1 MFTIVII
8 RLFTFVEIK
17 KTMVEYNSFKER
29 KLQGRYITNAHI
41 KPLNNQHKN
50 IIEIQKVGLSVQK
63 KTINSYVFGTG
74 EKRILVWSQMHGNE
88 STTTKALFDFFN
100 RLHIEDELTKQLLS
114 ECSFCVIPILNPDG
128 ANNYTRLNAN
138 NVDLNR
144 DAQQLSQSESKV
156 LKSVYDSFAPD
167 YCFNL
172 HGQRTIFSAGF
183 SSNSSVLSFLSPAE
197 DAQRAVTNTRKVAME
212 VIVAIDQALKNVLP
226 DQISR
231 YDDGFNSNCVG
242 DSFQALKTPTILF
255 EAGHFPDDYNR
266 EKTREFI
273 YEALIAAFSAISSR
287 DLKGSSYQSYFSLPE
302 NQKLFFDVIIR
313 NVVRNDGELIDV
325 AIQYKETLKDNVVLF
340 VPEMV
345 KAGDLAEYFGHH
357 EIDGEEN
364 SILINNSGII
374 TDSLKIIDKI
384 SINGVDFAEKISIS

>member
-1 MFTIVII
+1 
-8 RLFTFVEIK
+8 
-17 KTMVEYNSFKER
+17 MVEYNSFKEH
-29 KLQGRYITNAHI
+29 KLQGRYITNTHI
-41 KPLNNQHKN
+41 KPLNDQHEN

-63 KTINSYVFGTG
+63 KTISSYVFGTG

-100 RLHIEDELTKQLLS
+100 RLHIDDELTKQLLS
-114 ECSFCVIPILNPDG
+114 VCTFCIIPILNPDG
-128 ANNYTRLNAN
+128 AANYTRLNAN
-138 NVDLNR
+138 NIDLNR
-144 DAQQLSQSESKV
+144 DAQELSQPESKV

-197 DAQRAVTNTRKVAME
+197 DAQRAVTDTRKVAME
-212 VIVAIDQALKNVLP
+212 VIVAIDQVLKNVIP

-231 YDDGFNSNCVG
+231 YDDGFNHNCVG

-255 EAGHFPDDYNR
+255 EAGHFPGDYNR
-266 EKTREFI
+266 EKTRELI
-273 YEALIAAFSAISSR
+273 YDALIAAFTAVSSM
-287 DLKGSSYQSYFSLPE
+287 DLNGSTYQSYFSLPE

-313 NVVRNDGELIDV
+313 NVVHNDGELIDV

-340 VPEMV
+340 VPEVV
-345 KAGDLAEYFGHH
+345 KTGDLTEYFGHN
-357 EIDGEEN
+357 EIDGQEN
-364 SILINNSGII
+364 SILINNLGRI
-374 TDSLKIIDKI
+374 TDSLKIIDEI
-384 SINGVDFAEKISIS
+384 TINGVDFAEKIAVL